1 MKCSCGGDKPDKQA
15 QLQKTLDEYVRL
27 MRELQPDG
35 LRQLGELAR
44 DLAAKEDEWPD
55 VIDA

>member
-1 MKCSCGGDKPDKQA
+1 MNEADSQA
-15 QLQKTLDEYVRL
+15 RLQKTLDEYVRL

-35 LRQLGELAR
+35 LRQLGDLAR
-44 DLAAKEDEWPD
+44 ELAAKEDEWPD